1 MAELHKIQFSD
12 ADYKKAAEV
21 WQKQL
26 LLMPIIACSDTLK
39 YMTGLPGI
47 RTATHLGSVQSQ
59 AQFAPYK
66 ASRKSANTTEIIF
79 RTIEPYFGNVSE
91 DFEPNQYIQTLL
103 GLSADF
109 LGDGQKQAPSAKL
122 VLGSVAKALGG
133 SLNDALFTAK
143 RNADGD
149 TTADLFNG
157 WLTIAE
163 DEIEKGNISQAKGN
177 LFTLGETIDAS
188 NAVDLLKEV
197 ERSCHTILRNTEKFL
212 FCAPEVADAYNDNY
226 LLTHSGIN
234 YNTKFEQPYL
244 EGSNHKTTIVPLSNL
259 SGSKKMILTPKMN
272 MVYGYDNMSDVEK
285 ISVDRFSPWILTFS
299 AAMFFG
305 TQFRTIDQRFL
316 KIVELKS
323 E

>member
-39 YMTGLPGI
+39 YMTGLPGT
-47 RTATHLGSVQSQ
+47 RTATHMGSVESQ

-66 ASRKSANTTEIIF
+66 ASRKSSNTTEINF
-79 RTIEPYFGNVSE
+79 RTLEPFFGNVSE

-122 VLGSVAKALGG
+122 VLSCVAKALGG
-133 SLNDALFTAK
+133 KLNEVLFTAK

-157 WLTIAE
+157 WLTIAN
-163 DEIEKGNISQAKGN
+163 DEIHDTAIS
-177 LFTLGETIDAS
+177 S
-188 NAVDLLKEV
+188 
-197 ERSCHTILRNTEKFL
+197 
-212 FCAPEVADAYNDNY
+212 
-226 LLTHSGIN
+226 
-234 YNTKFEQPYL
+234 
-244 EGSNHKTTIVPLSNL
+244 
-259 SGSKKMILTPKMN
+259 
-272 MVYGYDNMSDVEK
+272 
-285 ISVDRFSPWILTFS
+285 RFF
-299 AAMFFG
+299 AFG
-305 TQFRTIDQRFL
+305 RIRF
-316 KIVELKS
+316 
-323 E
+323 